1 MMSDEQASICAAIDI
16 GSNTIHVVVARC
28 FPHRL
33 DILADEQE
41 LVRIGES
48 VTATGEISAE
58 KRTASIATLHKY
70 QELAAQYH
78 AEAVLVVA
86 TEAIRQAKNGEEFL
100 SDLRQATGLRISL
113 IDGAAEATL
122 TFYGA
127 TYEVLGKADGPELLG
142 VMDLGGGSTELV
154 IARDEHVLWSISVPV
169 GSGWLHDRYFHADP
183 PTRTDL
189 AVAHTF
195 LDTYFRGLAIK
206 LRPDVLLATGGSAN
220 SLLFLAR
227 AAFNLPSEQSV
238 IGYDDLLHC
247 QGLLDAFSA
256 EEIAQRYNVAM
267 ARARILPA
275 GALIIQTVM
284 DCLQVR
290 ELHVSSHGI
299 REGCLL
305 AYARYGEQWLQR
317 VRQEGQSVNSP
328 KTIGNGEQA
337 PSFLQLG
344 RSMLQERLDKMLE
357 WRSEVLKQQD
367 IEAVHK
373 MRVASRRLRAVLDA
387 YQSVCDA
394 RAFNKVYRQVK
405 DLADMLGEARDTD
418 VMLEHLSQMC
428 ALAGQSEQAG
438 LVWLIDHLRSYR
450 QQHQRQ
456 LEAFLQQLD
465 DDALRKQVRLCLP
478 EISSGR
484 NKDAH

>member
-1 MMSDEQASICAAIDI
+1 MYDEQAYICAAIDI

-28 FPHRL
+28 FLHRL

-48 VTATGEISAE
+48 VTATGEISAQ
-58 KRTASIATLHKY
+58 KRAESIAALRKY
-70 QELAAQYH
+70 QDLAAQYQ
-78 AEAVLVVA
+78 AETVLVVA

-100 SDLRQATGLRISL
+100 SDLRQATGLHISL

-127 TYEVLGKADGPELLG
+127 TYEVLGKVDGPELLG

-154 IARDEHVLWSISVPV
+154 IARDEQVLWSTSVPI

-183 PTRTDL
+183 PTRNDL
-189 AVAHTF
+189 VIARTF
-195 LDTYFRGLAIK
+195 LDTYFQGLAIK
-206 LRPDVLLATGGSAN
+206 PRPDVLLATGGSAN
-220 SLLFLAR
+220 SLLFLVCD
-227 AAFNLPSEQSV
+227 AFNLPSEQQV
-238 IGYDDLLHC
+238 IAYDDLLRC

-275 GALIIQTVM
+275 GALIIQAVM
-284 DCLQVR
+284 DRLQVL
-290 ELHVSSHGI
+290 ELHVSTHGI

-317 VRQEGQSVNSP
+317 VQQEGQDANSLQ
-328 KTIGNGEQA
+328 TNGSEEQA
-337 PSFLQLG
+337 FSFIQTG
-344 RSMLQERLDKMLE
+344 RRMLQERLDKMLE

-387 YQSVCDA
+387 YQSLCDA
-394 RAFNKVYRQVK
+394 RVFNKVYRQVK
-405 DLADMLGEARDTD
+405 DLADMLGKARDTD
-418 VMLEHLSQMC
+418 VMIERLSQMR
-428 ALAGQSEQAG
+428 ALAGQCEQAG
-438 LVWLIDHLRSYR
+438 LVWLIDHLRLYR
-450 QQHQRQ
+450 QQHQQQ
-456 LEAFLQQLD
+456 LEAFLQKLD
-465 DDALRKQVRLCLP
+465 DDVLHKQISQCLP
-478 EISSGR
+478 DMNFDR
-484 NKDAH
+484 NKDVH

>member
-1 MMSDEQASICAAIDI
+1 MRDEPASICAAIDI

-28 FPHRL
+28 FPHQL
-33 DILADEQE
+33 EILADEQE

-48 VTATGEISAE
+48 VTATGEISAQKCAE
-58 KRTASIATLHKY
+58 AISTLHKY
-70 QELAAQYH
+70 QELAAQYQ
-78 AEAVLVVA
+78 AEAMLVVA

-100 SDLRQATGLRISL
+100 STLRQATGLNIDL

-127 TYEVLGKADGPELLG
+127 TYEVLGKTDGPELLG

-154 IARDEHVLWSISVPV
+154 IAKQEQAVWSTSVPV

-183 PTRTDL
+183 PTRDDL
-189 AVAHTF
+189 MVARTF
-195 LDTYFRGLAIK
+195 LDTYFQGLPIK
-206 LRPDVLLATGGSAN
+206 PRPTVLLATGGSAN

-227 AAFNLPSEQSV
+227 DAFNLPPQQQ
-238 IGYDDLLHC
+238 IIAYDDLIRC
-247 QGLLDAFSA
+247 QGLLLAFSS

-275 GALIIQTVM
+275 GALIIQAVM
-284 DCLQVR
+284 DRLQVR
-290 ELHVSSHGI
+290 ELHVSPHGI

-305 AYARYGEQWLQR
+305 AYACYGEQWLQH
-317 VRQEGQSVNSP
+317 VQQDGQNVKLL
-328 KTIGNGEQA
+328 KTAGKEEQA
-337 PSFLQLG
+337 NSFVPTG
-344 RSMLQERLDKMLE
+344 RSMLQERLDNMLE
-357 WRSEVLKQQD
+357 WRSEVLKHRD

-405 DLADMLGEARDTD
+405 ELADMLGKARDTD
-418 VMLEHLSQMC
+418 VMIERLCLIRAS
-428 ALAGQSEQAG
+428 AGQDEQAG
-438 LVWLIDHLRSYR
+438 LVWLIDHLHTYR
-450 QQHQRQ
+450 QQHQQ
-456 LEAFLQQLD
+456 HLATFLEELD
-465 DDALRKQVRLCLP
+465 YDALRKQIRLCLP
-478 EISSGR
+478 EASSNR
-484 NKDAH
+484 SKDTN

>member
-1 MMSDEQASICAAIDI
+1 MCDEQASICAAIDI

-48 VTATGEISAE
+48 VNSTGEISAE
-58 KRTASIATLHKY
+58 KRAEAIATMCKY
-70 QELAAQYH
+70 QELAAQYQ

-100 SDLRQATGLRISL
+100 SDLRQATGLQISL

-127 TYEVLGKADGPELLG
+127 TYEVLSKADGPECLE

-154 IARDEHVLWSISVPV
+154 IAKHGQVIWSMSVPV

-183 PTRTDL
+183 PTRNDL
-189 AVAHTF
+189 VVARTF
-195 LDTYFRGLAIK
+195 LDTYFRGLSIK
-206 LRPDVLLATGGSAN
+206 SHPDVLLATGGSAN
-220 SLLFLAR
+220 SLFFLVR
-227 AAFNLPSEQSV
+227 DAFNLPLEQQ
-238 IGYDDLLHC
+238 IITYDDLLRC

-275 GALIIQTVM
+275 GALIIQAVM
-284 DCLQVR
+284 DRLQVD
-290 ELHVSSHGI
+290 ELHVSPHGI

-305 AYARYGEQWLQR
+305 AYARYRELWLQR
-317 VRQEGQSVNSP
+317 VQQEGQDVCLP
-328 KTIGNGEQA
+328 KNNGKQEQA
-337 PSFLQLG
+337 TAFIRTG
-344 RSMLQERLDKMLE
+344 RRMLQERLDKMLE
-357 WRSEVLKQQD
+357 WRSDVLKQQH

-387 YQSVCDA
+387 YQPVCEA

-405 DLADMLGEARDTD
+405 DLADMLGKARDTD
-418 VMLEHLSQMC
+418 VMIERLSQMR
-428 ALAGQSEQAG
+428 ASTGQCEQAG
-438 LVWLIDHLRSYR
+438 IVWLIDHLRLYR
-450 QQHQRQ
+450 QQHQQQ
-456 LEAFLQQLD
+456 LEAFLRRLD
-465 DDALRKQVRLCLP
+465 DDALRKQIRLCLP
-478 EISSGR
+478 EASSGR
-484 NKDAH
+484 NRGAD